1 MRARFKEVV
10 RSHKLTETYIS
21 AVLAFSMLSDFSFY
35 VISCGSHFF
44 LVARLGHLAVV
55 WVYRGNE
62 SETFRHIL
70 CDVSCASY
78 LEKYTSF

>member
-10 RSHKLTETYIS
+10 RSHKVTETHITLSWLSQFSPIS
-21 AVLAFSMLSDFSFY
+21 PFMIL
-35 VISCGSHFF
+35 CGSHFF